1 MNENDIRAQSAK
13 ADRGLTDLE
22 KQVVEVL
29 EDLVLSPIDDWDKKL
44 IEDLSMDSFRLVLL
58 LVNLEET
65 FQIELDE
72 SDMNPFALITV
83 RDVLNLVNK
92 YVKGGKNDE

>member
-1 MNENDIRAQSAK
+1 MNENEIRAQSAK

-65 FQIELDE
+65 FRIELDE

-83 RDVLNLVNK
+83 HDVLNLVNK
-92 YVKGGKNDE
+92 YVKEEQRDE

>member
-1 MNENDIRAQSAK
+1 MNENEIRAQSAK

-92 YVKGGKNDE
+92 YVTGGKNDE

>member
-1 MNENDIRAQSAK
+1 MNENEIRAQSAK
-13 ADRGLTDLE
+13 ADPGLTDLE

-92 YVKGGKNDE
+92 YVKEEQRDV

>member
-1 MNENDIRAQSAK
+1 MNENEIRAQSAK
-13 ADRGLTDLE
+13 ANRGLTDLE
-22 KQVVEVL
+22 ERVVEVL
-29 EDLVLSPIDDWDKKL
+29 EDLVLSPIDDLDKKL

-83 RDVLNLVNK
+83 RDVLNLVKK
-92 YVKGGKNDE
+92 YMKEEQLDV

>member
-1 MNENDIRAQSAK
+1 MNENEICAKSAK
-13 ADRGLTDLE
+13 VDRGLTDLE

-29 EDLVLSPIDDWDKKL
+29 EDLVLSPIDDLDKKL

-83 RDVLNLVNK
+83 RDVLNLVKK
-92 YVKGGKNDE
+92 YVKEEQLDV

>member
-1 MNENDIRAQSAK
+1 MNENEIRAQSAK
-13 ADRGLTDLE
+13 ANRGLTDLE
-22 KQVVEVL
+22 ERVVEVL
-29 EDLVLSPIDDWDKKL
+29 EDLVLDSVYDLDKKL
-44 IEDLSMDSFRLVLL
+44 IDDLSMDSFRLVLL

-92 YVKGGKNDE
+92 YVTGEKNDE

>member
-1 MNENDIRAQSAK
+1 MNENEIRAQSAK

-29 EDLVLSPIDDWDKKL
+29 EDLVLDSIYDPDKKL
-44 IEDLSMDSFRLVLL
+44 IDDLSMDSFRLVLL

-92 YVKGGKNDE
+92 YVTGGKNDE